1 MPRKVFES
9 FTRLD
14 ASDVNT
20 FLMDQSVMSFAG
32 TAARGS
38 AIGTA
43 TEGMV
48 TYLNDINSLSVN
60 NGTAWTTDR
69 TIQVFGGTAA
79 RGSAISSPVKGM
91 VSYLDDINSLSV
103 NNGTAWTT
111 DRTIQ
116 VFAGTAA
123 RGSAIGTAV
132 EGMYAHLND
141 TDTLTYY
148 NGSAW
153 VAAGGGGAILQ
164 VVSDVK
170 TDPQVSASIGA
181 GTTVD
186 ITGLSVSITPSSA
199 SSKILLLA
207 QVNGVG
213 SVNGIYVGFEFVRD
227 STQIGKGDNEGNR
240 VGMTAG
246 GSIGFSANNYGNMT
260 THMSF
265 LDSPATTSAIT
276 YKVRLRNAASG
287 TQTLYVNRNI
297 DDSNLLWDTFRSIC
311 TITAMEVAA

>member
-1 MPRKVFES
+1 MPRKEFES

-14 ASDVNT
+14 ASDVNS

-79 RGSAISSPVKGM
+79 RGSAI
-91 VSYLDDINSLSV
+91 
-103 NNGTAWTT
+103 GTA
-111 DRTIQ
+111 I
-116 VFAGTAA
+116 
-123 RGSAIGTAV
+123 

-153 VAAGGGGAILQ
+153 VNRIGAAAGVLQ
-164 VVSDVK
+164 VVSTAK
-170 TDPQVSASIGA
+170 TNVFSMAS
-181 GTTVD
+181 TTYAD
-186 ITGLSVSITPSSA
+186 ITDFSVTITPSSA
-199 SSKILLLA
+199 TSKIFVIATGYLGSAVA
-207 QVNGVG
+207 QVAVRTRLVRGSTAISVG
-213 SVNGIYVGFEFVRD
+213 DADGTRVLA
-227 STQIGKGDNEGNR
+227 STDGL
-240 VGMTAG
+240 T
-246 GSIGFSANNYGNMT
+246 ANNNHMT
-260 THMSF
+260 PMTISF
-265 LDSPATTSAIT
+265 LDSPATTSATT
-276 YKVRLRNAASG
+276 YKVQMQNTGGGNLTYLNRSWADGEASTSRTAAS
-287 TQTLYVNRNI
+287 
-297 DDSNLLWDTFRSIC
+297 
-311 TITAMEVAA
+311 ITAMEISA